1 MLSREKWVRNC
12 SQKWQYIWFRATHH
26 EKWLRKQNKVRQAL
40 ESKRQML
47 TSVSWIANASMIW
60 DVPLHGWTS
69 NRTFS
74 LNPCIPTNSQ
84 VQKQI
89 FSASEILHRPRG
101 KCLFDRSSTSNSL
114 NVWGLGGNK
123 MMAATISVVIWFPEA
138 KLWEKE
144 GNFDSLALYG
154 RLWQFSEMEW
164 KIFKD
169 INPRGPQCPKT
180 FESSGQSGH
189 FTKK

>member
-1 MLSREKWVRNC
+1 
-12 SQKWQYIWFRATHH
+12 
-26 EKWLRKQNKVRQAL
+26 
-40 ESKRQML
+40 
-47 TSVSWIANASMIW
+47 
-60 DVPLHGWTS
+60 
-69 NRTFS
+69 
-74 LNPCIPTNSQ
+74 
-84 VQKQI
+84 
-89 FSASEILHRPRG
+89 
-101 KCLFDRSSTSNSL
+101 
-114 NVWGLGGNK
+114 

-180 FESSGQSGH
+180 FKSSSFLDIVDNLDISQKSKYHQNIPSSISVWMSLYKWSIHLKSRKHLFQKIYSHWYRENIGIQLTQPLIAFRAEGQNIPPNTLL
-189 FTKK
+189 FTF